1 MGNTIIGNPERSRSV
16 LGRERVQ
23 DSGNLAFDVDFVL
36 GSIVAKD
43 ERSDVGYRIR
53 VIQRAGMVGGRILC
67 LVYDNTC
74 RYPIVVEV
82 KEALAIFSFV
92 LRNGNMQDIPV
103 GIDVIPITR
112 QPVRFG
118 FTSGF
123 PKQRKLN

>member
-92 LRNGNMQDIPV
+92 LRNGNCRTYQSESM
-103 GIDVIPITR
+103 
-112 QPVRFG
+112 
-118 FTSGF
+118 
-123 PKQRKLN
+123 